1 MKSHWASLGGAVP
14 AFLLGVA
21 LAQAQVPPSA
31 NALLDRAETQ
41 AAASHRAI
49 FLIFGASW

>member
-1 MKSHWASLGGAVP
+1 MSLSGFVP

-21 LAQAQVPPSA
+21 MAHAQVPPSA
-31 NALLDRAETQ
+31 NALLDQAKTQ

-49 FLIFGASW
+49 FVIFGASW